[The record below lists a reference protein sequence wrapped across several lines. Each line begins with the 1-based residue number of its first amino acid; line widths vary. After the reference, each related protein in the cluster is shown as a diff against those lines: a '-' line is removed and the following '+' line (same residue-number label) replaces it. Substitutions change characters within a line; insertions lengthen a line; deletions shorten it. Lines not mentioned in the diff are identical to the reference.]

1 MSFHDQVL
9 MTVKGQ
15 AVTHKE
21 LLRYV
26 RNHQAINVLQLKAR
40 QTLIDQYAEQAGL
53 TVSDEELQRGID
65 VFRRERG
72 LLKVASA
79 LEWLQLYGMTLEDLG
94 DRVRV
99 QLLELKAAEHFSQ
112 PKIEPYY
119 YENRQSF
126 DTAIVSRIVLKEY
139 GAARELMFRIE
150 EGGDFHSLAREFSE
164 EDETRRA
171 GGYAGEVGRGSL
183 TPVEA
188 AAVFGAQAGEVL
200 GPLKTNQGY
209 LIIKIEEIKSARLNE
224 SMRSRIGKIL
234 FEEWLSE
241 QLKEA
246 DIHYAMWQI

>member
-15 AVTHKE
+15 AVTYKE

-40 QTLIDQYAEQAGL
+40 QTLIDQYAEQAGI
-53 TVSDEELQRGID
+53 TVSDDELQRGID

-79 LEWLQLYGMTLEDLG
+79 MEWLQRHGMTLKDLG
-94 DRVRV
+94 DRVRD
-99 QLLELKAAEHFSQ
+99 QLLESKAAEHFSH

-164 EDETRRA
+164 EDKTSRA
-171 GGYAGEVGRGSL
+171 GGYAGEVGRDSL
-183 TPVEA
+183 TPAEA
-188 AAVFGAQAGEVL
+188 AAVFGAQPGQVL
-200 GPLKTNQGY
+200 GPIKTSQGY
-209 LIIKIEEIKSARLNE
+209 LIIKVEEIKSARLDE
-224 SMRSRIGKIL
+224 ATRSRIGTIL
-234 FEEWLSE
+234 FEEWLRVQMNE
-241 QLKEA
+241 V
-246 DIHYAMWQI
+246 DIHYAMWQL

>member
-1 MSFHDQVL
+1 MSINNVL

-15 AVTHKE
+15 AVTHTE

-26 RNHQAINVLQLKAR
+26 RNHQAIAVLQLKAR
-40 QTLIDQYAEQAGL
+40 QMLIGQYAEQAGL
-53 TVSDEELQRGID
+53 TVSDEELQGGID

-79 LEWLQLYGMTLEDLG
+79 LEWLERHSMTLEDLG
-94 DRVRV
+94 DRVRD
-99 QLLELKAAEHFSQ
+99 QLLESKAAEHFSQ

-139 GAARELMFRIE
+139 GAARELLFRIE

-171 GGYAGEVGRGSL
+171 GGYAGEVGRDSL
-183 TPVEA
+183 TPAET

-200 GPLKTNQGY
+200 GPLRTNQGY
-209 LIIKIEEIKSARLNE
+209 LIFKIEEIKSARLNE
-224 SMRSRIGKIL
+224 SLRSRIGTIL
-234 FEEWLSE
+234 FEEWLRE
-241 QLKEA
+241 QMKEV